1 MSLKNKLLLDSV
13 FSYQNNIFYQSNF
26 RHPSFEQ
33 AYLKL
38 REKEDRIYDDS
49 VVKQLPEFNKN
60 HPYKKEWDMR
70 KSTLHF
76 LIEYLRKIESLQYI
90 MELGCGNGW
99 LAHNLA
105 VSLSS
110 EICAVDV
117 NETELLQGARVFK
130 DIPNLSF
137 VYTDIFSSALKS
149 QKFNA
154 IVLAGSVQYFRD
166 LRALILRLA
175 EFTES
180 HGKIYI
186 ADSPFYSSPADALAA
201 RKRSVTHFTSLGFP
215 EMADQYFHHTLD
227 ELKDF
232 DYKIVYN
239 PKSAVT
245 LIKRKIFRRSSS
257 VFPILCIN
265 FKN

>member
-1 MSLKNKLLLDSV
+1 MSLKNKLLVDPV
-13 FSYQNNIFYQSNF
+13 FSYQNNIFYQNNF
-26 RHPSFEQ
+26 RLDSFEE

-38 REKEDRIYDDS
+38 REKENRIYVDS
-49 VVKQLPEFNKN
+49 VVKQLPEFRNN
-60 HPYKKEWDMR
+60 HPYKREWDMR
-70 KSTLHF
+70 KSTFNYLRN
-76 LIEYLRKIESLQYI
+76 YLRKNGSTYI

-105 VSLSS
+105 ASLNA

-130 DIPNLSF
+130 DIENLSF
-137 VYTDIFSSALKS
+137 VYTDIFSSALKF

-180 HGKIYI
+180 QGKIYI
-186 ADSPFYSSPADALAA
+186 ADSPFYSSLSDALAA
-201 RKRSVTHFTSLGFP
+201 RKRSVAHFTSLGFP
-215 EMADQYFHHTLD
+215 EMADQYFHHTLNG
-227 ELKDF
+227 LKDF

-239 PKSAVT
+239 PRSILT
-245 LIKRKIFRRSSS
+245 LIKRKIFRRSIS

-265 FKN
+265 TKN